1 MTFKIVPNSA
11 TVPITD
17 RSALHAAVAAR
28 LKEMIIEGKLAPGAR
43 LNERVL
49 CEQLDV
55 SRTPLREAFKMLAG
69 EGLIELLQN
78 RGAVVARMGIDDIEA
93 AFAVIASLEGLAG
106 ELAAKHISDQEL
118 AEIRALQFDMLA
130 SHTRRDLPGYFRANM
145 RIHTLIN
152 EAARNPVLTET
163 FQRLNT
169 RIYATRYRSNL
180 TNERWDKAIEEH
192 NEILRLLEARDGK
205 KLRALLEK
213 HLLNKRDTIIAELK
227 AQSNKKA
234 A

>member
-1 MTFKIVPNSA
+1 MTLKAVPKSA

-69 EGLIELLQN
+69 AGLIELLQN

-145 RIHTLIN
+145 RIHALIN
-152 EAARNPVLTET
+152 EAARNPVLIET

>member
-1 MTFKIVPNSA
+1 MPLKAVP
-11 TVPITD
+11 TPITD
-17 RSALHAAVAAR
+17 RSVLHAAVAAR
-28 LKEMIIEGKLAPGAR
+28 LRDMVIEGKLAPGAR

-49 CEQLDV
+49 CEQLNV

-69 EGLIELLQN
+69 EGLVELLPN
-78 RGAVVARMGIDDIEA
+78 RGAVVARMGIEDIEA

-106 ELAAKHISDQEL
+106 ELAAKHITETEL
-118 AEIRALQFDMLA
+118 SEIRALQFDMLA

-152 EAARNPVLTET
+152 SAARNPVLTET

-180 TNERWDKAIEEH
+180 TDERWDKAIDEH
-192 NEILRLLEARDGK
+192 NEMLKLLEARDGK
-205 KLRALLEK
+205 KLRALLER
-213 HLLNKRDTIIAELK
+213 HVLNKRDTIISALR
-227 AQSNKKA
+227 AQQQSKA

>member
-1 MTFKIVPNSA
+1 MTLKVVPKSA

-49 CEQLDV
+49 CEQLEV

-145 RIHTLIN
+145 RIHALIN
-152 EAARNPVLTET
+152 EAARNPVLIET

>member
-1 MTFKIVPNSA
+1 MTLKVVPKSA

-49 CEQLDV
+49 CEQLEV

-93 AFAVIASLEGLAG
+93 AFAEIASLEGLAG

-145 RIHTLIN
+145 RIHALIN
-152 EAARNPVLTET
+152 EAARNPVLIET

>member
-1 MTFKIVPNSA
+1 MTLKVVPNSTA
-11 TVPITD
+11 VPITD

-78 RGAVVARMGIDDIEA
+78 RGAVVARMGIEDIEA